1 MLAIMASPPDASVA
15 DTEVDVELRLDGSRE
30 AWIQLSGRVIRLD
43 QRAVAISFTTVPA
56 TFLDL
61 MSDSSSHSHDHG
73 RVMTVV
79 LVDATQSRRLA
90 LAEAFRAAG
99 CKVIDVTTPLQAI
112 VQLGE
117 QRFEPELIAIA
128 DSLPTTTAAELRQF
142 VEHEHPR
149 AQLVTIGEGTEPEGL
164 AHWLSSVPEDLVKRI
179 RTLLFRPRG

>member
-1 MLAIMASPPDASVA
+1 MLAIMASAPDPTVA
-15 DTEVDVELRLDGSRE
+15 NTAVDVELRLDGSRD

-56 TFLDL
+56 AFLDL
-61 MSDSSSHSHDHG
+61 MIDSSSASHGHG

-99 CKVIDVTTPLQAI
+99 CSVIDVTTPLQAI

-117 QRFEPELIAIA
+117 SRFEPDLIAIA
-128 DSLPTTTAAELRQF
+128 DSLPTTTANELRQF
-142 VEHEHPR
+142 VEHEHPG
-149 AQLVTIGEGTEPEGL
+149 AKLVTIGEGIEPDGL
-164 AHWLSSVPEDLVKRI
+164 AHWLSSMPEDLLARI
-179 RTLLFRPRG
+179 RTLLFRKRG